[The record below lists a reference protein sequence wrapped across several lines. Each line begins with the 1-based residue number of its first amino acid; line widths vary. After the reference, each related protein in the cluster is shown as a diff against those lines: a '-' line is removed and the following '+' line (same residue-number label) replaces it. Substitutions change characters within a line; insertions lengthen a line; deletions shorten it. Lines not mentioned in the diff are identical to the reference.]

1 MEKMIKKVAK
11 IIRDLKTLNLLKGL
25 QSWYYVNKKTEKL
38 ELAIRP
44 VVEERALLELYLQMF
59 RRLSKKENY
68 EMTTEGIFETYDHDA
83 YYAEII
89 FSKK

>member
-1 MEKMIKKVAK
+1 MIKKVAK